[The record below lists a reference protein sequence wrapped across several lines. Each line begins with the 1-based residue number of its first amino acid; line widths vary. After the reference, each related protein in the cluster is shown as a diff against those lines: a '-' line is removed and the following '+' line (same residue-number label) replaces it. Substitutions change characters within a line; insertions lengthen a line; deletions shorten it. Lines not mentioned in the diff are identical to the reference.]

1 MCGSYEPPYSEP
13 WLAEKAPIFVTA
25 MGLKWVFLDFGD
37 YQN

>member
-1 MCGSYEPPYSEP
+1 MNLLIQSLG
-13 WLAEKAPIFVTA
+13 WLKKAPIFVTA